1 VYAIAVAQVR
11 TGVVARVFV
20 DIAVALARA
29 RDMFAL
35 MFAEAVDDG
44 GGVGWIVDGWEGGE
58 QLATGLRLERT
69 L

>member
-35 MFAEAVDDG
+35 MFAEAVDG